1 MTAFSWLRV
10 VWKQE
15 DKKNRIVIYDPNSL
29 EEGFEAPELFV
40 IRLKRL
46 P

>member
-1 MTAFSWLRV
+1 MAVGSVETGRH
-10 VWKQE
+10 
-15 DKKNRIVIYDPNSL
+15 KKNRIVIYDPNSL

>member
-1 MTAFSWLRV
+1 MAVGSVETGR
-10 VWKQE
+10 Q
-15 DKKNRIVIYDPNSL
+15 KNRIVIYDPNSL